1 MSDGLKRRDFLKVVG
16 VGGAGATVAGCS
28 TDKVERLIP
37 YVVPPEE
44 ITPGV
49 ATWYAS
55 TCGECAAGCGIR
67 VRTREG
73 RAVMIEGNP
82 DHPVSRGGLCS
93 RGVSALQGLYNPD
106 RVATPLRA
114 GPDGFEA
121 ITWDEALA
129 LLAERLGT
137 GGRSL
142 FLTGRKGTTEAT
154 LLNGFVEAV
163 GGHRVIHDPLD
174 DSALRRAVEIAFG
187 VSALPRY
194 DIAAADFLVSFG
206 ADFLETWVSPVRFAA
221 DFAGMH
227 AVDHGEKGTFVF
239 VGPRLSLTGQNADEW
254 IPARAGAEAHIALA
268 LAGELVRRGGDA
280 GPYSEMVSRYTLED
294 AAREA
299 GIEAEALAGLADR
312 FAEGSALALGPGFAG
327 HHGGATAANLAVLI
341 LNVAAGSLGRTLH
354 IDAVPETEASSY
366 GAVADAITA
375 MNSGTY
381 GVAVVSGTNPVYSL
395 PPLSGFSDAF
405 AAVPFKVAFATA
417 LDETSAMADLVLPDA
432 HPLESWGDSDSTP
445 GTYAVRQPV
454 MRPLPMYDSRP
465 MADVLLETGRALGH
479 DGFGAVTFHEY
490 LRAANAAWLEEF
502 GADMGITGDPDT
514 LWRQLLR
521 NGSSSYEVQ
530 LPQVTALQAPTTA
543 VDFDPPS
550 LRGDGDLTLLVHPS
564 PRFGDG
570 THSNR
575 PWLQELP
582 DPVSKVMWQS
592 WVEVN
597 PATAERLGLRTG
609 DIAHVQHREGW
620 DPERGE
626 SRLWLTEGLR
636 VWVYPGIREDSV
648 AIAMGGGHTN
658 YGRFANGNGVNP
670 MALLPEAVDG
680 VSGTLA
686 LISTRVIVE
695 PSGAWRRLATTE
707 GSSDQDDRNV
717 APAVALSALGHAA
730 VAEEHDAHGQ
740 IRELNEAGGFQRV
753 ETEGR
758 AEDFPLPGSDF
769 GEYAEDHPRWA
780 MAIDLDKC
788 NGCGACVTA
797 CQAENNIPWVG
808 ENQAL
813 MGREMHW
820 LRLERYY
827 ETVDASHSGTLD
839 IRFLPMLCQ
848 HCNNAPCE
856 PVCPVFAAYHTPDGL
871 NAQAYNRCVGTRYCA
886 NNCPY
891 KVRVFNWYRYTSENI
906 PEPMNWQFN
915 PDVTVR
921 DNGVME
927 KCSFCVQRIRE
938 AGNRAALEGR
948 EIHDGDVRPACQTV
962 CPADVITFGN
972 IKDHDSRVAELAH
985 DERTYRV
992 LDAFINT
999 QPAVHYLKKVTHH
1012 DVDEGGH

>member
-1 MSDGLKRRDFLKVVG
+1 MSGGLGRREFLKVVG

-55 TCGECAAGCGIR
+55 TCGECSSGCGVR

-82 DHPVSRGGLCS
+82 DHPVSKGGLCS

-114 GPDGFEA
+114 GADGFEA
-121 ITWDEALA
+121 ISWDEALA
-129 LLAERLGT
+129 LLTERLGT

-142 FLTGRKGTTEAT
+142 FLTGRKGPTEGR
-154 LLNGFVEAV
+154 LMDRFVEAM
-163 GGHRVIHDPLD
+163 GGDRVIHDPLD
-174 DSALRRAVEIAFG
+174 DSALRAAVNIAFG
-187 VSALPRY
+187 VNALPHY
-194 DIAAADFLVSFG
+194 DIAAADLLVSFG
-206 ADFLETWVSPVRFAA
+206 ADFLETWISPVRFAA
-221 DFAGMH
+221 DFAAMH
-227 AVDHGEKGTFVF
+227 AVDHGEKGKYVF

-254 IPARAGAEAHIALA
+254 IPARAGSETRIPLA
-268 LAGELVRRGGDA
+268 LAGELVRRGADA
-280 GPYSEMVSRYTLED
+280 GPYTEMVSRYTLED
-294 AAREA
+294 AAEEA
-299 GIEAEALAGLADR
+299 GVEAEALAGLADH
-312 FAEGSALALGPGFAG
+312 FARGSALALGPGLAG
-327 HHGGATAANLAVLI
+327 HHEGATAANLAVLI

-354 IDAVPETEASSY
+354 IPAVPDTEASSY
-366 GAVADAITA
+366 GAMADAVAA
-375 MNSGTY
+375 MRSGTY
-381 GVAVVSGTNPVYSL
+381 GVAVISGTNPAFSL
-395 PPLSGFSDAF
+395 PPGSGFAE
-405 AAVPFKVAFATA
+405 ALGVVPFKVAFATA
-417 LDETSAMADLVLPDA
+417 LDETSVRADLVLPDA
-432 HPLESWGDSDSTP
+432 HPLESWGDSLSNDTWEGAGP
-445 GTYAVRQPV
+445 QPATYAIRQPV
-454 MRPLPMYDSRP
+454 MRPVPLYDSRP
-465 MADVLLETGRALGH
+465 MSDVLLDTGPRLGH
-479 DGFGAVTFHEY
+479 DFGAASFHEY
-490 LRAANAAWLEEF
+490 LRGTHDARLAEA
-502 GADMGITGDPDT
+502 GYPGDPEAM
-514 LWRQLLR
+514 WRELLR
-521 NGSSSYEVQ
+521 AGSGTYPEAS
-530 LPQVTALQAPTTA
+530 PGITALQAPTTA
-543 VDFDPPS
+543 VDFGVPS

-570 THSNR
+570 THANR

-592 WVEVN
+592 WVEMN
-597 PATAERLGLRTG
+597 PATAARLGLRSG
-609 DIAHVQHREGW
+609 DMVRVATEQ
-620 DPERGE
+620 GE
-626 SRLWLTEGLR
+626 VEVR
-636 VWVYPGIREDSV
+636 VWAYPGIREDAV
-648 AIAMGGGHTN
+648 AIAMGGGHTD

-670 MALLPEAVDG
+670 MTLLPVTVDED
-680 VSGTLA
+680 SGTLA
-686 LISTRVIVE
+686 LVSTRATVDAT
-695 PSGAWRRLATTE
+695 GAWRRLASTE
-707 GSSDQDDRNV
+707 GSSDQDNRNV
-717 APAVALSALGHAA
+717 TPAVALSALGHA
-730 VAEEHDAHGQ
+730 VAEAEHDPHHQ
-740 IRELNEAGGFQRV
+740 VRELQEAGGFQRV
-753 ETEGR
+753 VTEGR

-769 GEYAEDHPRWA
+769 GEYGEDHPRWA

-788 NGCGACVTA
+788 NGCGACITA

-813 MGREMHW
+813 NGREMHW

-827 ETVDASHSGTLD
+827 ETVDASQSGPLD

-856 PVCPVFAAYHTPDGL
+856 PVCPVFATYHTPDGL
-871 NAQAYNRCVGTRYCA
+871 NAQVYNRCVGTRYCA

-891 KVRVFNWYRYTSENI
+891 KVRVFNWYRYTRENI

-927 KCSFCVQRIRE
+927 KCTFCVQRIRE

-948 EIHDGDVRPACQTV
+948 EVRDGEVRPACQTV
-962 CPADVITFGN
+962 CPSDVITFGN
-972 IKDHDSRVAELAH
+972 IKDPDSRVKALAG

-992 LDAFINT
+992 LDESINT

-1012 DVDEGGH
+1012 DVDDGGH

>member
-1 MSDGLKRRDFLKVVG
+1 MSDGLQRRDFLRIVG

-55 TCGECAAGCGIR
+55 TCGECPAGCGIR

-82 DHPVSRGGLCS
+82 DHPVSRGGVCS
-93 RGVSALQGLYNPD
+93 RGVSALQGLYDPD

-114 GPDGFEA
+114 GARGFEA
-121 ITWDEALA
+121 ITWEEALT

-142 FLTGRKGTTEAT
+142 FVTGRMGPAEGG
-154 LLNGFVEAV
+154 LMDRFVEAV
-163 GGHRVIHDPLD
+163 GGDRVIHDPLD
-174 DSALRRAVEIAFG
+174 DSALRAAVNIAFG
-187 VSALPRY
+187 VNALPRY
-194 DIAAADFLVSFG
+194 DIAAANLLVSFG
-206 ADFLETWVSPVRFAA
+206 ADFLETWISPVRFAA
-221 DFAGMH
+221 DFARMH
-227 AVDHGEKGTFVF
+227 AVDHGEKGKFVF

-254 IPARAGAEAHIALA
+254 IPARAGSEARVALA
-268 LAGELVRRGGDA
+268 LAGELVRRGADA
-280 GPYSEMVSRYTLED
+280 GPYTEMASRHTLEE

-299 GIEAEALAGLADR
+299 GVEVGALSELAGR
-312 FAEGSALALGPGFAG
+312 FASGSALALGPGPAG
-327 HHGGATAANLAVLI
+327 HHQGSTAANLAALI

-354 IDAVPETEASSY
+354 IDAAADTERSSY
-366 GAVADAITA
+366 RALSDAIAA
-375 MNSGTY
+375 MRSGRY
-381 GVAVVSGTNPVYSL
+381 GVAVVAGANPAYSL
-395 PPLSGFSDAF
+395 PTGSGFSDAF
-405 AAVPFKVAFATA
+405 RAVPFKVAFATA
-417 LDETSAMADLVLPDA
+417 LDETSSLADLVLPDA
-432 HPLESWGDSDSTP
+432 HPLESWGDAIAVHSREGADTP
-445 GTYAVRQPV
+445 QATYAVRQPV
-454 MRPLPMYDSRP
+454 MRPVSLYDSRP
-465 MADVLLETGRALGH
+465 MSDVILETGRSLGH
-479 DGFGAVTFHEY
+479 DFAAATFREY
-490 LRAANAAWLEEF
+490 LRAAHDARLAGNGAGAGAA
-502 GADMGITGDPDT
+502 GDPDAR
-514 LWRQLLR
+514 WRELLR
-521 NGSSSYEVQ
+521 SGSVTYPETF
-530 LPQVTALQAPTTA
+530 PQVTALRAPTTA
-543 VDFDPPS
+543 VDFDVPS
-550 LRGDGDLTLLVHPS
+550 LRGDGEVTLLVHPS

-592 WVEVN
+592 WVEIN
-597 PATAERLGLRTG
+597 PATAERMGLRSG
-609 DIAHVQHREGW
+609 DMVRVRTEH
-620 DPERGE
+620 GE
-626 SRLWLTEGLR
+626 VELR
-636 VWVYPGIREDSV
+636 VWAYPGIREDAA
-648 AIAMGGGHTN
+648 AIAMGGGHTD

-670 MALLPEAVDG
+670 MGLLPVAVDG
-680 VSGTLA
+680 ASGTLA
-686 LISTRVIVE
+686 LVSTRARVDAT
-695 PSGAWRRLATTE
+695 GAWRRLASTE

-717 APAVALSALGHAA
+717 TPAVALSALGHGAA
-730 VAEEHDAHGQ
+730 EGHHDPHHQ
-740 IRELNEAGGFQRV
+740 VRELQEAGGFQRV
-753 ETEGR
+753 VTEGR
-758 AEDFPLPGSDF
+758 AEDYPLPGSDF
-769 GEYAEDHPRWA
+769 GEYGEEHPRWA
-780 MAIDLDKC
+780 MAIDLDRC
-788 NGCGACVTA
+788 NGCGACITA

-813 MGREMHW
+813 NGREMHW

-827 ETVDASHSGTLD
+827 ETVDATHSGPLD

-891 KVRVFNWYRYTSENI
+891 KVRVFNWYRYTRENI

-927 KCSFCVQRIRE
+927 KCTFCVQRIRE

-948 EIHDGDVRPACQTV
+948 EVRDGEVRPACQTV
-962 CPADVITFGN
+962 CPSDVITFGN
-972 IKDHDSRVAELAH
+972 IKDPDSRVAELAR